1 MPAPPSLPVALK
13 RGGGARRGESTL
25 RRADSAI
32 ADIVWAVITIF
43 DATGAASTPC
53 AEDSNIWM
61 FCMVAVIV
69 LPLAGA
75 LINILSAFATSAG
88 VVIQVS
94 DGFAFQPF
102 SALPHIRPRG
112 PFPQSAWLPPPPRP
126 AFFLLTPRPYVTQM
140 IPSVVNLVISVWGM
154 LMWANMTDECM
165 SMYNNDYSHLL
176 LLFKINVII
185 MAISAVI
192 LLCVVCIGAAA
203 LTAAITQGSGT
214 SRYENIPDQ
223 PGGGDAPSG
232 DSAKLTEEYV

>member
-1 MPAPPSLPVALK
+1 MDPQQEEEPGS
-13 RGGGARRGESTL
+13 GIGGAQLGIL
-25 RRADSAI
+25 AGAACCGCIFLCLAI
-32 ADIVWAVITIF
+32 AYIVWAVITIF

-88 VVIQVS
+88 VVI
-94 DGFAFQPF
+94 
-102 SALPHIRPRG
+102 
-112 PFPQSAWLPPPPRP
+112 
-126 AFFLLTPRPYVTQM
+126 QM

-203 LTAAITQGSGT
+203 LTAALTQGSGT

-232 DSAKLTEEYV
+232 DSSKLTEEYV